1 MLLTKD
7 KKLYVKLL
15 LKLKKIKK
23 IVTNIIKYKNKWIS
37 SWKKFKFFSL
47 KKIILYT
54 KKILKKET
62 SINNEKI
69 TICVS
74 LTSIDES
81 SFTGKKPPEEIK
93 VIAKF
98 KELKYLIL
106 KIFKIIKIDNVIT
119 EYNKKILIVC
129 FNISELLKDKKFVRD
144 FFKLSS

>member
-37 SWKKFKFFSL
+37 SWKKFKFLPL

-129 FNISELLKDKKFVRD
+129 FKISELLKDKKFVRD